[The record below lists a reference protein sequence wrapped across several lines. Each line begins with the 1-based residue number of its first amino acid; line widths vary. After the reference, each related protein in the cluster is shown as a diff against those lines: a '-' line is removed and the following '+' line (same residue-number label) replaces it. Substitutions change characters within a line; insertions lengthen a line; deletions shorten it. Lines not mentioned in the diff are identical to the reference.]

1 VILLGDLTSFGQLVL
16 LALNAVL
23 LALNAVLLALNAVL
37 GSIRVVLAFVDLRR
51 KRKR

>member
-1 VILLGDLTSFGQLVL
+1 LLGDLTSFGQL
-16 LALNAVL
+16 VL